1 MNSNSLLARHPP
13 TPHLSR
19 FEYHDADES
28 DETFDE
34 S

>member
-1 MNSNSLLARHPP
+1 MNSIHFLRDIPP
-13 TPHLSR
+13 HSPR